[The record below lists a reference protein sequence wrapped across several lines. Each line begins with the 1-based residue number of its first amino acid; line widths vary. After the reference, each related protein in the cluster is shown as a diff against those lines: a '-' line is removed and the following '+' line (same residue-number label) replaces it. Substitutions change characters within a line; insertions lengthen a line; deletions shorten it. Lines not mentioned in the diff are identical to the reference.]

1 MRDILMEL
9 ANVSDASIDT
19 PTPIPD
25 GNPYRKFTRSQP
37 NSTNASPRDAPPE
50 HDHYSNPQ
58 SRRAEAVPMRD
69 QQGGGQSLVPPQPQ
83 HVAGPQYN
91 PGGPSPQSCNSLPWW
106 FVPKDSGMQGFE
118 AAVSHPM
125 VASGSTRDPIGV
137 NGFGYGNAMPNEMM
151 GSIPATMNNY
161 GEQPMNL
168 LGQQFQANGF
178 NPQVTQ
184 AGNVANQ
191 SAQSG
196 DFWALQDPN
205 AMEMNGV
212 LADIW
217 SMAPSTFE

>member
-1 MRDILMEL
+1 
-9 ANVSDASIDT
+9 
-19 PTPIPD
+19 
-25 GNPYRKFTRSQP
+25 
-37 NSTNASPRDAPPE
+37 
-50 HDHYSNPQ
+50 
-58 SRRAEAVPMRD
+58 MRD